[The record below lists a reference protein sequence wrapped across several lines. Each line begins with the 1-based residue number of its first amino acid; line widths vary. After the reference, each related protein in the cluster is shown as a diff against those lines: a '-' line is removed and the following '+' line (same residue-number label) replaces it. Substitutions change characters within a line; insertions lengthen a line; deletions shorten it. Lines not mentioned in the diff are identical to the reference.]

1 MFVLSAHDTPSTH
14 PTILQDER
22 DYIERSIG
30 DTVTLFIFLS
40 LALMNIEDKKLFER
54 VLLQL
59 SMEVVFLVHA
69 RVGNYCGEFLPQLD
83 VLYVNYLPIQGMV

>member
-1 MFVLSAHDTPSTH
+1 
-14 PTILQDER
+14 
-22 DYIERSIG
+22 
-30 DTVTLFIFLS
+30 
-40 LALMNIEDKKLFER
+40 MNIEDKKLFER